1 MLTKVGIYLAV
12 FAGAFYLTRLIFPVL
27 QSSYWRWH
35 KKRVDNITPKLDH
48 MFLEIPLARL
58 MAIDILSPIISAGLG
73 YALTRNAWIAAGF
86 AGAGLLIPI
95 AVIKLLEIGRKRKF
109 AGQIVDGLLILSSSL
124 KAGLSL
130 LQAIREVVEEMPAP
144 ISQEFGLVLS
154 QMQMG
159 VALDEAM
166 TNLKKRMRMD
176 ELDMIVTALLVA
188 RETGG
193 DLTVTF
199 SKVIHTIQERNKL
212 LGRVR
217 ALCVQAKMQGIIM
230 SILPIAF
237 GIFVYKVNPGFF
249 DIFLKDAFGRGLMI
263 YAVFS
268 EIMGI
273 IFIRKFSNIDI

>member
-1 MLTKVGIYLAV
+1 MLIKAGIYLVV
-12 FAGAFYLTRLIFPVL
+12 FAGAFYFARLIFPVL
-27 QSSYWRWH
+27 RSSYLRWR

-48 MFLEIPLARL
+48 MFLNIPLSRL
-58 MAIDILSPIISAGLG
+58 MAIDVLSPIISAGLG
-73 YALTRNAWIAAGF
+73 YALTRNVWIAVGF

-95 AVIKLLEIGRKRKF
+95 AVIKLLEAKRRRKF

-130 LQAIREVVEEMPAP
+130 LQAIGELVEEMPPP
-144 ISQEFGLVLS
+144 ISQEFGLVLR

-166 TNLKKRMRMD
+166 LNLKKRMRID
-176 ELDMIVTALLVA
+176 ELDMIVTSLLVA
-188 RETGG
+188 REIGG

-199 SKVIHTIQERNKL
+199 SKVINTIQERNKL
-212 LGRVR
+212 LGRVK
-217 ALCVQAKMQGIIM
+217 ALCVQAKMQGVIM

-237 GIFVYKVNPGFF
+237 AMFVYKTNPGFF
-249 DIFLKDAFGRGLMI
+249 DIFLKDSFGRGLMI

-273 IFIRKFSNIDI
+273 VFIRKFSNIDV

>member
-1 MLTKVGIYLAV
+1 MLTKAGIYLVV
-12 FAGAFYLTRLIFPVL
+12 FAGAFYLTKLIFPVL
-27 QSSYWRWH
+27 RSSYWRWR
-35 KKRVDNITPKLDH
+35 KKRMDNITPKLDH

-58 MAIDILSPIISAGLG
+58 MAIDVLSPIISAGLG
-73 YALTRNAWIAAGF
+73 FVLTRNLWITAGF

-95 AVIKLLEIGRKRKF
+95 AVIKLLEAKRRRKF

-130 LQAIREVVEEMPAP
+130 LQAIGELVEEMPPP
-144 ISQEFGLVLS
+144 ISQEFGLVLR

-166 TNLKKRMRMD
+166 INLKKRMRLD

-188 RETGG
+188 REIGG

-199 SKVIHTIQERNKL
+199 SKVINTIQERNKL
-212 LGRVR
+212 LGRVK
-217 ALCVQAKMQGIIM
+217 ALCVQGKMQGIIM

-237 GIFVYKVNPGFF
+237 GMFVYKVNPGFF
-249 DIFLKDAFGRGLMI
+249 DIFLKDSFGRGLMI